1 MCICRT
7 HAPGESP
14 RIIDVKEQRVSGF
27 FVALMIGLSV
37 TMAPLLRLIPMSVLF
52 GVFLYMGI
60 ASMSGVQLFERYF
73 HFIFI
78 QVFNYI
84 CIFMYIN

>member
-1 MCICRT
+1 MKILLTFPFYFYRT

-14 RIIDVKEQRVSGF
+14 RIIDVKEQRLSGF

-37 TMAPLLRLIPMSVLF
+37 TMAPLLRLIPMAVLF

-60 ASMSGVQLFERYF
+60 ASMSGVQFFER
-73 HFIFI
+73 
-78 QVFNYI
+78 
-84 CIFMYIN
+84 